1 MVRAGDAVS
10 TTPTTADGSRP
21 HRLWWRVLQGAF
33 VIAALAYFTIKISDN
48 WSAYQ
53 NTATNLHPQ
62 WSRVIFAS
70 AIVLGTYAML
80 IQSWRVLIQGSG
92 GALLYLPAVRIWTI
106 ANLGRY
112 IPGKVASIAALGVLA
127 KQEGISAAAAASA
140 AILGTLINIGAG
152 FGIVALAGSQVLS
165 ALSPWYAVVAK
176 AGSALFVLSVV
187 ALPWMLPPVAR
198 FAAQRLRKQSFEFQ
212 ISGTSLWTSVT
223 INAISWFCYG
233 WAFMVF
239 AQAVMPQLE
248 GSLLQFV
255 VVWAASYLV
264 GYLAFFS
271 PGGLGVRE
279 WAMVAGLTA
288 LGMTDTAGAGILA
301 VTSRLWLSVL
311 ELLPGLIAL
320 AISPV
325 SQRLRPEG
333 D

>member
-1 MVRAGDAVS
+1 MS
-10 TTPTTADGSRP
+10 
-21 HRLWWRVLQGAF
+21 
-33 VIAALAYFTIKISDN
+33 
-48 WSAYQ
+48 
-53 NTATNLHPQ
+53 
-62 WSRVIFAS
+62 
-70 AIVLGTYAML
+70 
-80 IQSWRVLIQGSG
+80 
-92 GALLYLPAVRIWTI
+92 
-106 ANLGRY
+106 
-112 IPGKVASIAALGVLA
+112 
-127 KQEGISAAAAASA
+127 
-140 AILGTLINIGAG
+140 